1 MVAFPYA
8 DAPAITALNKRVNA
22 ILDVFAARG
31 FVREEPSV
39 LQPADNFL
47 DRAGEEIRRRT
58 FTLTELS
65 GRELCLRPDLTIPIC
80 KQVAETMKGKGAPRF
95 PARICYHGLA
105 FRHQPK
111 QPERP
116 TQFYQTGVELLG
128 LEDRAAGDRE
138 ILSIAVEALRAAG
151 CKDFTIKIGDLALF
165 GALVDALDVPSQ
177 WRARLKRH
185 FWRVGYFE
193 ALLARMTNGAAS
205 DQQRLLGSLG
215 GLTPPESRAAIEGL
229 MDMVADAPQGARTRE
244 EIVERLMEQAADAAA
259 VRLDPRIAG
268 VITSLLAVS
277 GTAQNAIADV
287 QKLTRDAGIK
297 LDAPLKAMED
307 RLTALANLGV
317 APDQVSFA
325 ARFGRNMEY
334 YTGFVFEFWANDG
347 EGSVQIAGGGRYDS
361 LLEMLGA
368 PKPLAAVG
376 VAIRTERLAAAS
388 LAQGVAS

>member
-8 DAPAITALNKRVNA
+8 DADAITALDNQAGA
-22 ILDVFAARG
+22 ILQVFAARG
-31 FVREEPSV
+31 YGRHEPSV
-39 LQPADNFL
+39 LQPADIFL
-47 DRAGEEIRRRT
+47 DRSGEEIRRRT

-80 KQVAETMKGKGAPRF
+80 RHAVDSGARL

-105 FRHQPK
+105 FRHQPN

-116 TQFYQTGVELLG
+116 TQFYQAGVELLG
-128 LEDRAAGDRE
+128 LTDRAAGDRE
-138 ILSIAVEALRAAG
+138 ILTIAVEAVRAAG
-151 CKDFTIKIGDLALF
+151 LKDFTIKIGDLALF
-165 GALVDALDVPSQ
+165 GALVDALDVPQQ

-185 FWRVGYFE
+185 FWRAGYFE

-215 GLTPPESRAAIEGL
+215 GLTGAESRAAIEGL

-259 VRLDPRIAG
+259 LRLDPKIAD
-268 VITSLLAVS
+268 VITKLLAVS
-277 GTAQNAIADV
+277 GSAESAIAEV
-287 QKLTRDAGIK
+287 RRLTGDAGIR

-307 RLTALANLGV
+307 RLRALADLGV
-317 APDQVSFA
+317 APGQVSFA

-334 YTGFVFEFWANDG
+334 YTGFVFELWAGDG
-347 EGSVQIAGGGRYDS
+347 EGPVQIAGGGRYDS
-361 LLEMLGA
+361 LLETLGA
-368 PKPLAAVG
+368 VKAAPAVG
-376 VAIRTERLAAAS
+376 AAIRTERLLSACR
-388 LAQGVAS
+388 AQGGAA